1 MPKPGRRARKGD
13 HGLRLELKGQVT
25 LTRLGE
31 AVEAW
36 TGFLQEVG
44 KHVAGV
50 TGRDAVRYVI
60 TEAKGGSMTLDVSP
74 QPARKQVPASAMPRI
89 AAAVTSGI
97 RTLERSTRRPKHFTD
112 NALMNL
118 RDLARLA
125 GPETPAVKVSN
136 GTGEPISL
144 STRLITHVDAMLA
157 PDVESIGTVEGK
169 LEGLIIHGKRR
180 FLVYDAITERQVS
193 CYFTPRV
200 EWESVLRAFGKRVA
214 VSGFIRS
221 RSSGEKVSIT
231 VSRFYVFPEEDDLPT
246 IDSMLGSV
254 RASQ

>member
-1 MPKPGRRARKGD
+1 MPKTGRRARTGD
-13 HGLRLELKGQVT
+13 SGLRLELKGQVT

-44 KHVAGV
+44 KNVAGV
-50 TGRDAVRYVI
+50 AGRDAVRYVI
-60 TEAKGGSMTLDVSP
+60 TEARGGSLTLDVSP
-74 QPARKQVPASAMPRI
+74 QPARKHVRASAMPRI

-97 RTLERSTRRPKHFTD
+97 RTLERTTRRPKHFTD
-112 NALMNL
+112 NALRSL

-125 GPETPAVKVSN
+125 GPETPAVNVSN
-136 GTGEPISL
+136 GTGTAVSL
-144 STRLITHVDAMLA
+144 SARLITHVEAMLS
-157 PDVESIGTVEGK
+157 PDIQTIGTVEGK

-180 FLVYDAITERQVS
+180 FLVYDSITERQVS

-221 RSSGEKVSIT
+221 RSSGERVSIT
-231 VSRFYVFPEEDDLPT
+231 VNRFYVFPDEDTLPT
-246 IDSMLGSV
+246 LETSLGSARV
-254 RASQ
+254 S